1 MLQRLLRDP
10 VIKSARAILPG
21 APGAEGGG
29 SGSDVGGEVE
39 MGRDVAPKRAALL
52 IPGTEAAKRA
62 RLGVAAG
69 ASGRDGS
76 VGAGAEE
83 KDALVGEKGKGK
95 APIRE
100 EDDFFKGVDLGLGT
114 GESLLFLSPLLTST
128 PDPLPFTCFR
138 GPT

>member
-1 MLQRLLRDP
+1 
-10 VIKSARAILPG
+10 
-21 APGAEGGG
+21 
-29 SGSDVGGEVE
+29 